1 IATGLPAE
9 THGDIV
15 GLQVVF
21 STPHQLRLYLN
32 GAQIL
37 ARELQLSGPL
47 FFAASLAGTK
57 AGGLCLAVNAGQW
70 GPRSEAAA
78 AGWRLPSASVSP
90 TR

>member
-1 IATGLPAE
+1 ADLASIGWDLAAGRLLQAGGAIATGLPAV

-21 STPHQLRLYLN
+21 STPRQLRLYLN

-57 AGGLCLAVNAGQW
+57 A
-70 GPRSEAAA
+70 
-78 AGWRLPSASVSP
+78 
-90 TR
+90 